1 MSTDRFYKGWRP
13 EKPHLLR
20 GSGGLQAEVQD
31 LRGDIESALEL
42 VALEVTESTAG
53 AAGQLNDA
61 VAGMEALIS
70 EVGEE
75 AMAAIAAETAILDQ
89 KIDAENDSAR
99 SEMRGEYSALDAL
112 LQTEVE
118 ATKDYADS
126 VASVEAKIVNERVIS
141 ENEDTRRE
149 FRGENVALSFL
160 IDSEI
165 EDAKDYAGSVASVE
179 AKIVN
184 DHVDAEDAAT
194 RTELRGG
201 DAALFALIASEIEDT
216 KDYADNSV
224 AAESKIIN
232 DRIGMKYEVDT
243 INAAPT
249 VLASITP
256 SPYEST
262 RLFARVVAHRLD
274 RLEAAIYSILALIRA
289 VPASSVLTLNSN
301 PGAGETVTIDTTV
314 YTFQVAPANPF
325 DVTIGGNAQAS
336 IDNLVAAITLTGT
349 PGVDYDAGTTKHP
362 TVSAVKASA
371 STMEAVALVPGV
383 AGNAIATTDGLVD
396 VLSVWTGATL
406 AGGTDMSVFGT
417 VVTTEY
423 EDDAAWA
430 IAIAPSGTD
439 VDISVTGVVDTP
451 IRWHAEIEL
460 AKLAN

>member
-118 ATKDYADS
+118 ATKDYAD
-126 VASVEAKIVNERVIS
+126 
-141 ENEDTRRE
+141 
-149 FRGENVALSFL
+149 
-160 IDSEI
+160 
-165 EDAKDYAGSVASVE
+165 SVASVE